1 MSASDTIFF
10 NCPWEF
16 ECRFY
21 KQKKEIKVSFL
32 SKLADITVSTY
43 IVYVFIKIF
52 IISIFKFL
60 YCIKNI
66 KTLKSIFNKTPKLNV
81 VSLQM
86 IAKKYIVMY
95 LS

>member
-1 MSASDTIFF
+1 MTPFHQFSSAAGQITDVMSASDTILI

-21 KQKKEIKVSFL
+21 KQKKEIKVSLL

-52 IISIFKFL
+52 IINIFKL
-60 YCIKNI
+60 RYCIKNI
-66 KTLKSIFNKTPKLNV
+66 KL
-81 VSLQM
+81 
-86 IAKKYIVMY
+86 
-95 LS
+95 